1 MGGCKEDHG
10 VNGWVERG
18 KSSGR
23 PLRKW
28 VGRRKET
35 FRKTTANYKIKF
47 VRMGQHKMEEVLTG
61 LLKNSF
67 DI

>member
-1 MGGCKEDHG
+1 
-10 VNGWVERG
+10 
-18 KSSGR
+18 
-23 PLRKW
+23 

-61 LLKNSF
+61 LLKNAF